1 MNKGQDLF
9 YISLYSTEEINKAR
23 KLEKESKW
31 REAAKIWASIGYEV
45 DRDACI
51 YIAEAIERADRFRDA
66 LSRKCG
72 ECPDVPNPSDSIA
85 FRKYMDCLQQISMEE
100 V

>member
-1 MNKGQDLF
+1 MWEKYNEAK
-9 YISLYSTEEINKAR
+9 R
-23 KLEKESKW
+23 LEKESKW

-51 YIAEAIERADRFRDA
+51 YLAEAIERGDRFRDA
-66 LSRKCG
+66 VSRKCG
-72 ECPDVPNPSDSIA
+72 ECPDVPNLDDSIS
-85 FRKYMDCLQQISMEE
+85 FRKYMDCLQQISIEE